1 MSKRLSDLIKNWE
14 VRHGVTMDT
23 MKRAKLGVSVKP
35 VTAYQIAKALGCDDR
50 EAKAFADQA
59 ADASDDASDRAKE
72 TA

>member
-1 MSKRLSDLIKNWE
+1 MTKSLRDLIKNWE

-35 VTAYQIAKALGCDDR
+35 VTAYQIAKALGCDDG
-50 EAKAFADQA
+50 EAKAHADQA
-59 ADASDDASDRAKE
+59 ALASEEASDEAKE